1 MKLIRFGNSKSEKP
15 GILTDDGID
24 LMFQIFYLI
33 TMKIF
38 LKAMELKS

>member
-15 GILTDDGID
+15 GILADDGNRFD
-24 LMFQIFYLI
+24 VSNFLSD